1 MNTTAPAT
9 RIHQCALRGG
19 ITRTPE
25 FEKKKLA
32 SFAVNC
38 GIACGHE
45 CAYCSSKALLRMHK
59 GFKESRESPFG
70 SGFAIVDP
78 GTPDRV
84 ARDAKKTRNRGLIQL
99 CTVVDAWAPET
110 QQHQIGRRCL
120 QAILAEPGWSVRI
133 LTKNTAVRNDFDLIE
148 AHKDRVLVGLSITA
162 TPEKADVMQII
173 EPNASSNRDRVLA
186 MKEASARG
194 FRTYAMFC
202 PLLPGIADSPDQTDQ
217 LVKLA
222 VEFHAEEVF
231 VEPVNP
237 RGAGLRLC
245 QEALEAKGLATEAAA
260 VAKIRTRKHWSQ
272 YVIDLIANVQRA
284 MRQHSDISNLRFLLY
299 PSRLLPEHVEA
310 IKKDDAGVIWLGKT
324 VTGLVDLGEPTLPMP
339 GLFDGETNAKTQ

>member
-1 MNTTAPAT
+1 
-9 RIHQCALRGG
+9 L
-19 ITRTPE
+19 E

-45 CAYCSSKALLRMHK
+45 CAYCSTKALLRMHK
-59 GFKESRESPFG
+59 GFKECGESPFG

-78 GTPDRV
+78 GTPERV
-84 ARDAKKTRNRGLIQL
+84 ARDAKKIRNRSLIQL
-99 CTVVDAWAPET
+99 CTVVDAWAPEA

-148 AHKDRVLVGLSITA
+148 AHKDRVLVGLSITS

-186 MKEASARG
+186 MKEAAARG

-202 PLLPGIADSPDQTDQ
+202 PLLPGIADSPNQIDQ

-222 VEFHAEEVF
+222 VEFGAEEVF

-245 QEALEAKGLATEAAA
+245 QEALESHGLATEAAA
-260 VAKIRTRKHWSQ
+260 IATIRNKKHWSG
-272 YVIDLIANVQRA
+272 YVADLITNVQRA
-284 MRQHSDISNLRFLLY
+284 MRQHSDISKLRFLLY
-299 PSRLLPEHVEA
+299 PSNLLPEHVEA
-310 IKKDDAGVIWLGKT
+310 IKKDDAGVIWLGKPA
-324 VTGLVDLGEPTLPMP
+324 GESSDLQQPILPMP
-339 GLFDGETNAKTQ
+339 GLFEGKANAETQ